1 MRSLHDA
8 LIKAGFKIGIP
19 LLLFSLITGIIIIFH
34 EFWIGL
40 ITIFSSAL
48 LLSFGI
54 ASYMCYRRDRK
65 SYLKAHIHAIAW
77 RDFAIL
83 LFFSLFFLFPSFTSF
98 YGGDEETAKFF
109 FALFITFIILAIII
123 GYQNRRLRI

>member
-1 MRSLHDA
+1 MRDLHDA
-8 LIKAGFKIGIP
+8 LINIGFKISIP
-19 LLLFSLITGIIIIFH
+19 LLLFTLVIGIIIIFH

-40 ITIFSSAL
+40 ITIFSSAI

-54 ASYMCYRRDRK
+54 ASYMFYKRDKK
-65 SYLKAHIHAIAW
+65 SYLKAHIHIIAW

-83 LFFSLFFLFPSFTSF
+83 LFFSLFFLFPSLTSF
-98 YGGDEETAKFF
+98 YGGDKETAKFF
-109 FALFITFIILAIII
+109 FALFIIFLILAIII